1 MQWEKAHDPNVLVVR
16 METWGVGWKQRQ
28 LKLADIHFDSP
39 YCNRKLLKALLDE
52 AKQED
57 APVAIYGDLFDLM
70 QGKTD
75 RRSDKREIRPEYVGT
90 GQYFDNVLEDAF
102 KFFEPYA
109 DILMM
114 ISEGNHDNA
123 AARAAE
129 FNVLAHLV
137 KLLGESARTE
147 GRGCHYMGYSGW
159 VDYRFERHTG
169 GGRTSRVEYFH
180 HGSGG
185 ASPVTLGVIGSA
197 RNQEAYVAD
206 IYVGGHNHNEWAA
219 SRSYVTVSGGKE
231 IKSDALH
238 INIPSLKDEWSA
250 HTGFHT
256 ETGKPPKPIGACW
269 LTFAWHPRERNNLFI
284 DAGRAR

>member
-1 MQWEKAHDPNVLVVR
+1 MQWGKESDANVLVVR
-16 METWGVGWKQRQ
+16 METRGMGWKQRQ
-28 LKLADIHFDSP
+28 LKLADVHFDSP

-57 APVAIYGDLFDLM
+57 AGVAIYGDLFDLM

-75 RRSDKREIRPEYVGT
+75 RRGDKREVRPEYAGA
-90 GQYFDNVLEDAF
+90 GHYLDAVLEDAF
-102 KFFEPYA
+102 AFFEPYA
-109 DILMM
+109 DILMFV
-114 ISEGNHDNA
+114 SEGNHDNA

-137 KLLGESARTE
+137 KLLRESATRE

-169 GGRTSRVEYFH
+169 GGRTSRLEYFH
-180 HGSGG
+180 HGAGG
-185 ASPVTLGVIGSA
+185 DAPVTLGVLGTA
-197 RNQEAYVAD
+197 RKQDAYVAD
-206 IYVGGHNHNEWAA
+206 IYVGGHNHNEWTVT
-219 SRSYVTVSGGKE
+219 RPYVTVSGGKE
-231 IKSDALH
+231 IQTDALH

-269 LTFAWHPRERNNLFI
+269 LTFAWHPRERNNLFV
-284 DAGRAR
+284 DANRAR